1 MRAEAELFV
10 NREIS
15 TAREPLQVC
24 SPPAGPSSMSPS
36 RSCTDGSPGREPGYL
51 GGTRRGG
58 FLRGTLKEADWIR
71 PSGRGSATLAGF
83 EQSRK
88 AGQPSPVERGVYIL
102 DRFLCNKPSPPP
114 DQVPDLDEATAAE
127 EVQTNR
133 EKYAKHTSD
142 PLCAGCHVAID
153 GIGFTFENYDS
164 MGAWRDTDN
173 GFPVD
178 ATGELVDRPGWT
190 PHRCGGIGP
199 YPCGESNA
207 HDCHVTNWTRYAW
220 GVPRTGWTRPIW
232 MP

>member
-1 MRAEAELFV
+1 M
-10 NREIS
+10 
-15 TAREPLQVC
+15 
-24 SPPAGPSSMSPS
+24 
-36 RSCTDGSPGREPGYL
+36 
-51 GGTRRGG
+51 
-58 FLRGTLKEADWIR
+58 
-71 PSGRGSATLAGF
+71 
-83 EQSRK
+83 
-88 AGQPSPVERGVYIL
+88 YIL

-178 ATGELVDRPGWT
+178 ATGELVGTDLD
-190 PHRCGGIGP
+190 GP
-199 YPCGESNA
+199 LTDAVELAHTLAGSRTA
-207 HDCHVTNWTRYAW
+207 HDCHVTNWTRYALGRSTDGMDRANLDALKEGFW
-220 GVPRTGWTRPIW
+220 QSNGDIRSLLVNLVTNPLFRTTRKVQ
-232 MP
+232 